1 MTYTIIERKKKQ
13 KNLKKNIQEKKK
25 ESIFTPHVEKSY
37 NYAQFI

>member
-25 ESIFTPHVEKSY
+25 RKYLYPHVEKSY